1 MRNKLNFNREFWLT
15 VLLGGGLVVLVI
27 ALGVSFFNAITET
40 QIKSRKEF
48 LRKQTELAATGIEL
62 EIDRFEEESN
72 YILDFLMDEGLD
84 AEDYRKEFTSL
95 TRRLFNRYPGLIDTL
110 YVNLSDSAVYFT
122 MTDRNDFI
130 RQGLEQKIPKHIQKE
145 SLLKLSSE
153 DNRFQLI
160 YRLNLVGFSRNFVAH
175 YYLNDGGVK
184 LLSIDKTLQNL
195 NQRAR
200 FDSLEFDEE
209 SHKAIVEDY
218 AIGVIG
224 IYEVGWS
231 DGANKG
237 SGILVQYP
245 FDYGDL
251 VEDASLLFMI
261 ESESIINGVYSTY
274 FLLFIGLILL
284 LTGTVVFFTISLQ
297 HNLESQRVLKENS
310 EEISELF
317 DQQNLLLKELKGF
330 VFFHNYKGEITRVS
344 DEVEEVLGHTKKEF
358 LGAFSGSTLHADVAK
373 VKELVV
379 EAIGENK
386 TFVDL
391 EYEFRKPSGE
401 VVQLRL
407 FEKLIFDAQGRFN
420 GGLGICTDVTTK
432 YNSQQELIES
442 GKRLQNLIENIPDI
456 LFIFDNSGIIQDYY
470 IKNKK
475 FLADTPDL
483 KGRSLFDILSESD
496 AAKMKIAFDKAR
508 KTGQIQTVDY
518 EMDRED
524 GKQFFEVRYFPLD
537 DHQMMSISKDITS
550 QRIWEQG
557 LVEAMNAADQASR
570 AKSEFLANMSH
581 EIRTPMNGLLGI
593 IDLLEQTE
601 LDDEQKEY
609 LEIIQNS
616 GNSLLRIIKDIL
628 DYSKIEAGKIDI
640 NPMVFSPAE
649 ELDKQID
656 IFYGLAQRKHIKLI
670 TSHGPGTSEM
680 MEADAGKI
688 NQVIINLVGNAVKF
702 TPKGGEVKVSLEL
715 EQISK
720 ELYYLK
726 CAVKDS
732 GIGIAAED
740 IPKLIDPFYQVES
753 SSSRSFQGTGLGL
766 AIANKIV
773 ELMGGE
779 LSICSEP
786 GLGST
791 FSFSV
796 LTKKAPTDKLGIK
809 EDALPARTNWNGMAV
824 EYPIKLLLAEDNELN
839 LQLMTL
845 MLEQLGYEFEV
856 AKNGLEVLELVKAK
870 DYELVLMDVQ
880 MPVVNGL
887 EATRRIRQLGDKGKV
902 YVIGLSANVFD
913 EDHKKAEN
921 AGMDDYLN
929 KPIRLAILAE
939 KLKEYALKIREIKEN
954 KNSR

>member
-1 MRNKLNFNREFWLT
+1 MRKKLTFKREFWLT

-27 ALGVSFFNAITET
+27 ALGVSFFRAITDT
-40 QIKSRKEF
+40 QIESRKEF
-48 LRKQTELAATGIEL
+48 LRRQTELAASGIEL
-62 EIDRFEEESN
+62 EIDRFEEESK
-72 YILDFLMDEGLD
+72 YILAFLIDDGLD
-84 AEDYRKEFTSL
+84 AEDYKAELTAL

-110 YVNLSDSAVYFT
+110 YMNLADSAVYFT

-130 RQGLEQKIPKHIQKE
+130 RQRLKQKIPSHVQQE
-145 SLLKLSSE
+145 SLLKLSSH
-153 DNRFQLI
+153 DNRFQLTFT
-160 YRLNLVGFSRNFVAH
+160 LNLVRFTRDFVTH

-184 LLSIDKTLQNL
+184 LLSLDNSLQNL

-200 FDSLEFDEE
+200 FDHLEFDEE
-209 SHKAIVEDY
+209 SHKAMVQDY
-218 AIGVIG
+218 SIGVIG
-224 IYEVGWS
+224 IYEVDWKDNERSGE
-231 DGANKG
+231 
-237 SGILVQYP
+237 GILVQYP

-251 VEDASLLFMI
+251 VEHASLLFMI
-261 ESESIINGVYSTY
+261 ESETITSGVYSTY

-297 HNLESQRVLKENS
+297 QNLESQRTLKKNS

-330 VFFHNYKGEITRVS
+330 IFFHNYKGEITRVS
-344 DEVEEVLGHTKKEF
+344 NEVEQVLGHSKKEF
-358 LGAFSGSTLHADVAK
+358 LDAFSGTVFNSDVSK
-373 VKELVV
+373 VKDLVI
-379 EAIGENK
+379 EALGENK
-386 TFVDL
+386 SFIDL

-407 FEKLIFDAQGRFN
+407 FEKLIFDAEGRFN
-420 GGLGICTDVTTK
+420 GGLGICTDVTTQ

-456 LFIFDNSGIIQDYY
+456 LFIFDNSGIILDFY
-470 IKNKK
+470 IKKQK
-475 FLADTPDL
+475 FISSSPDL
-483 KGRSLFDILSESD
+483 KGKSLFEILPEGD
-496 AAKMKIAFDKAR
+496 VTNVRIAFDKAR
-508 KTGQIQTVDY
+508 ETGQIQTVDL
-518 EMDRED
+518 ELEGED

-537 DHQMMSISKDITS
+537 DQQMMSITKEITS

-593 IDLLEQTE
+593 IDLLEQTDLNE
-601 LDDEQKEY
+601 EQREY

-640 NPMVFSPAE
+640 NPMIFSPAE
-649 ELDKQID
+649 ELDKQVD
-656 IFYGLAQRKHIKLI
+656 IFYGLAQRKDIKLI
-670 TSHGPGTSEM
+670 TNHGPGTSDM

-688 NQVIINLVGNAVKF
+688 NQIILNLVGNAVKF
-702 TPKGGEVKVSLEL
+702 TPKGGEVKVFLEL

-720 ELYYLK
+720 DLFYLK
-726 CAVKDS
+726 CEVKDS
-732 GIGIAAED
+732 GIGIAKEA

-779 LSICSEP
+779 LTICSEP

-796 LTKKAPTDKLGIK
+796 LTKRAEAGKMDIK
-809 EDALPARTNWNGMAV
+809 ESSLPARTNWNGMAE

-870 DYELVLMDVQ
+870 EYELVLMDVQ

-887 EATRRIRQLGDKGKV
+887 EATRRIRQLAEKGKV

-913 EDHKKAEN
+913 EDHKKAED

-929 KPIRLAILAE
+929 KPIRLAVLAE
-939 KLKEYALKIREIKEN
+939 KLKEYALKVRQLKSN
-954 KNSR
+954 

>member
-1 MRNKLNFNREFWLT
+1 MRKKLTFKREFWLT

-27 ALGVSFFNAITET
+27 ALGVSFFRAITDT
-40 QIKSRKEF
+40 QIESRKEF
-48 LRKQTELAATGIEL
+48 LRRQTELAASGIEL
-62 EIDRFEEESN
+62 EIDRFEEESK
-72 YILDFLMDEGLD
+72 YILDFLIDDGLD
-84 AEDYRKEFTSL
+84 AEDYKAELTGL

-110 YVNLSDSAVYFT
+110 YMNLADSAVYFT

-130 RQGLEQKIPKHIQKE
+130 RQRLKQKIPSHVQQE
-145 SLLKLSSE
+145 SLLKLSSQ
-153 DNRFQLI
+153 DNRFQLTFT
-160 YRLNLVGFSRNFVAH
+160 LNLVRFTRDFVTH
-175 YYLNDGGVK
+175 YYLNDGGLK
-184 LLSIDKTLQNL
+184 LLSLDNSLQNL

-200 FDSLEFDEE
+200 FDHLEFDEE
-209 SHKAIVEDY
+209 SHKAMVQDY
-218 AIGVIG
+218 SIGVIG
-224 IYEVGWS
+224 IYEVDWKDNERSGE
-231 DGANKG
+231 
-237 SGILVQYP
+237 GILVQYP

-251 VEDASLLFMI
+251 VEHASLLFMI
-261 ESESIINGVYSTY
+261 ESETITSGVYSTY

-297 HNLESQRVLKENS
+297 QNLESQRTLKKNS

-330 VFFHNYKGEITRVS
+330 IFFHNYKGEITRVS
-344 DEVEEVLGHTKKEF
+344 NEVEQVLGHSKKEF
-358 LGAFSGSTLHADVAK
+358 LDAFSGTVFNSDVSK
-373 VKELVV
+373 VKDLVI
-379 EAIGENK
+379 EALGENK
-386 TFVDL
+386 SFIDL

-407 FEKLIFDAQGRFN
+407 FEKLIFDEEGRFN
-420 GGLGICTDVTTK
+420 GGLGICTDVTTQ

-456 LFIFDNSGIIQDYY
+456 LFIFDNSGTILDFY
-470 IKNKK
+470 IKKQK
-475 FLADTPDL
+475 FISSSPDL
-483 KGRSLFDILSESD
+483 KGKSLFEILPEGD
-496 AAKMKIAFDKAR
+496 VTNVRIAFDKAR
-508 KTGQIQTVDY
+508 ETGQIQTVDL
-518 EMDRED
+518 ELEGED

-537 DHQMMSISKDITS
+537 DQQMMSITKEITS

-593 IDLLEQTE
+593 IDLLEQTDLNE
-601 LDDEQKEY
+601 EQREY

-640 NPMVFSPAE
+640 NLMIFSPAE
-649 ELDKQID
+649 ELDKQVD
-656 IFYGLAQRKHIKLI
+656 IFYGLAQRKDIKLI
-670 TSHGPGTSEM
+670 TNHGPGTSDM

-688 NQVIINLVGNAVKF
+688 NQVILNLVGNAVKF

-720 ELYYLK
+720 DLFYLN
-726 CAVKDS
+726 CEVKDS
-732 GIGIAAED
+732 GIGIAKED
-740 IPKLIDPFYQVES
+740 IPKLINPFYQVES

-779 LSICSEP
+779 LTICSEP

-796 LTKKAPTDKLGIK
+796 LTKRAEAGKMDIK
-809 EDALPARTNWNGMAV
+809 ESSLPARTNWNGMAE

-870 DYELVLMDVQ
+870 EYELVLMDVQ

-887 EATRRIRQLGDKGKV
+887 EATRRIRQLAEKGKV

-913 EDHKKAEN
+913 EDHKKAED

-929 KPIRLAILAE
+929 KPIRLAVLAE
-939 KLKEYALKIREIKEN
+939 KLKEYALKVRQLKSN
-954 KNSR
+954 